1 MGFKDLLV
9 KLGVLKAGGK
19 AGTYTNAEER
29 TDVMGVNEEVDVEDD
44 NDNDNNNDSYNDSDS
59 DSGSDD

>member
-9 KLGVLKAGGK
+9 KLGVLKVGGK

-29 TDVMGVNEEVDVEDD
+29 TDVMGVNEEVDVDDD
-44 NDNDNNNDSYNDSDS
+44 NDNDSDTESGSDS
-59 DSGSDD
+59 DD

>member
-19 AGTYTNAEER
+19 AGTYSNAEER
-29 TDVMGVNEEVDVEDD
+29 TDVMGVNEEVEVDDD
-44 NDNDNNNDSYNDSDS
+44 NDTDNDSDS

>member
-9 KLGVLKAGGK
+9 KLGVLKVGGK
-19 AGTYTNAEER
+19 AGTYTNAEDR
-29 TDVMGVNEEVDVEDD
+29 TDVMGLNEEVEVDD
-44 NDNDNNNDSYNDSDS
+44 NDNDSDNDSDS

>member
-9 KLGVLKAGGK
+9 KLGVLKAGGQ

-29 TDVMGVNEEVDVEDD
+29 TDVMGVNEEVDVDDD
-44 NDNDNNNDSYNDSDS
+44 NDNDNDSDS
-59 DSGSDD
+59 DSGSDSDD

>member
-9 KLGVLKAGGK
+9 KLGILKSGAS
-19 AGTYTNAEER
+19 AGTYKNAEER
-29 TDVMGVNEEVDVEDD
+29 TDVMGVNEEVAVDDDHDDD
-44 NDNDNNNDSYNDSDS
+44 NDSDTDTDT

>member
-9 KLGVLKAGGK
+9 KFGILKSGAS
-19 AGTYTNAEER
+19 AGTYKNAEER
-29 TDVMGVNEEVDVEDD
+29 TDVMGVNEEVAIDDD
-44 NDNDNNNDSYNDSDS
+44 NDNDNDSDTDS

>member
-9 KLGVLKAGGK
+9 KLGILKVGGK
-19 AGTYTNAEER
+19 AGTYTNAEDR
-29 TDVMGVNEEVDVEDD
+29 IDVMGVDEEIVVEDD
-44 NDNDNNNDSYNDSDS
+44 DHNDDDNDSDNDSDS

>member
-9 KLGVLKAGGK
+9 KLGILKSGAS
-19 AGTYTNAEER
+19 AGTYKNAEER
-29 TDVMGVNEEVDVEDD
+29 TDVMGVNEEVAIDD
-44 NDNDNNNDSYNDSDS
+44 DDSDSDSDS

>member
-19 AGTYTNAEER
+19 AGTYTNAKER
-29 TDVMGVNEEVDVEDD
+29 TDVMGVNEEVDVDDD
-44 NDNDNNNDSYNDSDS
+44 NDNDSDTESGSDS
-59 DSGSDD
+59 DD